1 MYQVD
6 WKTEMKAASFRYGVT
21 VSWVAII
28 LNPIWVIPDYFNL
41 PEHFNDFLIFRIV
54 VSALTLITVLCKN
67 RLREFPELL
76 PLVPF
81 VGISIQNAYMYSV
94 MHVVEFEKH
103 TFAYIALFIGAGM
116 FVLWRPIWS
125 IAVVVISII
134 ANIVLISL
142 NSPLTL
148 DEILINGG
156 MLTGTV
162 AIFTILLINTRYNL
176 TRKEIIARLSLV
188 ESNKEL
194 EKKNSIIAEQNK
206 NVKDSIIYAQR
217 IQESILP
224 QIENIDKVIPNY
236 FIHFLP
242 KDIVSGDFYWHA
254 YVKTTPSD
262 GSPQE
267 QIVVMAAVDCTGHGV
282 PGALMSII
290 GGTLLNQTI
299 SNPKVN
305 CPGDALNY
313 LNSELN
319 YHLKDI
325 RDGMDIALV
334 AINFSKLK
342 MQYAGANNPVYIV
355 RNKEII
361 ELKPDKQPIGL
372 DKYNNRDKTFTNQVI
387 DLQKGDSIY
396 LFTDGYCDQFGAAD
410 KFKGGKKFG
419 YKQFQKLL
427 IDIND
432 QPMTEQK
439 KLLHQ
444 AFLDWKGKLEQ
455 IDDICV
461 IGIGI

>member
-1 MYQVD
+1 M
-6 WKTEMKAASFRYGVT
+6 E
-21 VSWVAII
+21 
-28 LNPIWVIPDYFNL
+28 
-41 PEHFNDFLIFRIV
+41 
-54 VSALTLITVLCKN
+54 
-67 RLREFPELL
+67 
-76 PLVPF
+76 
-81 VGISIQNAYMYSV
+81 
-94 MHVVEFEKH
+94 VVEFEKH

-116 FVLWRPIWS
+116 FVLWMPIWS
-125 IAVVVISII
+125 IAVVVISIV
-134 ANIVLISL
+134 ANIILISL
-142 NSPLTL
+142 NSPLKL

-176 TRKEIIARLSLV
+176 TKKEIIARLSLA

-194 EKKNSIIAEQNK
+194 ERKNSIIAEQNK
-206 NVKDSIIYAQR
+206 NVRDSITYAQR

-224 QIENIDKVIPNY
+224 QIENIDKVLPNY
-236 FIHFLP
+236 FIHYLP

-254 YVKTTPSD
+254 YVKTTPAD
-262 GSPQE
+262 GSQPE

-334 AINFSKLK
+334 AINFSTMK

-355 RNKEII
+355 RNNEII

-372 DKYNNRDKTFTNQVI
+372 DKYNNRDKVFTNQVI
-387 DLQKGDSIY
+387 DLQKNDSIY
-396 LFTDGYCDQFGAAD
+396 LFTDGYCDQFGASD
-410 KFKGGKKFG
+410 RIKGGKKFG
-419 YKQFQKLL
+419 YKQFQRLL
-427 IDIND
+427 LDINGK
-432 QPMTEQK
+432 PMSEQK
-439 KLLHQ
+439 KLIHK
-444 AFLDWKGKLEQ
+444 AYLDWKGSLEQ
-455 IDDICV
+455 IDDICI